1 MKRKTK
7 LVLDAF
13 MVLSLPALMAYA
25 LLGDYFHELLGTATS
40 IVFAV
45 HHYLNR
51 GWHKSFF
58 KGKQNAWRIVQ
69 TTLNV
74 ALFALMIIQPI
85 SGILTSKR
93 LFAFLPALSLSAKA
107 RSAHLVCSYWFYV
120 LASAHAGTRL
130 NLRAAK
136 SRRAKI
142 ARALAAVLVAGVS
155 VYGGY
160 AFVKR
165 GFFGYMTGKTLF
177 AFFNYNEPEA
187 AFFADYLSVMILFA
201 TIGLLARTF
210 LKKSASTRYK
220 S

>member
-1 MKRKTK
+1 MI
-7 LVLDAF
+7 V
-13 MVLSLPALMAYA
+13 SLPLLMAYA
-25 LLGDYFHELLGTATS
+25 LLGDWFHELLGTATS
-40 IVFAV
+40 IVFVA
-45 HHYLNR
+45 HHVLNR
-51 GWHKSFF
+51 GWHKTFF
-58 KGKQNAWRIVQ
+58 KGKQNVWRIVQ
-69 TTLNV
+69 TTLDV

-85 SGILTSKR
+85 SGVLTSKR
-93 LFAFLPALSLSAKA
+93 LFAFLPALSLTAKA
-107 RSAHLVCSYWFYV
+107 RSAHLICSYWLYV
-120 LASAHAGTRL
+120 LASAHAGTHL

-142 ARALAAVLVAGVS
+142 AKALAIVLDACVC

-201 TIGLLARTF
+201 TIGLLAKTV
-210 LKKSASTRYK
+210 LKKTAVEHKRR
-220 S
+220 